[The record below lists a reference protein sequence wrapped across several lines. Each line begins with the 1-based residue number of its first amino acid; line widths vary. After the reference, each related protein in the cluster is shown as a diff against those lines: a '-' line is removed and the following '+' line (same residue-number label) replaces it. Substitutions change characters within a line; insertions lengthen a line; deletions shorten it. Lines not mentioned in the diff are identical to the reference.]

1 MSNEI
6 FSMIIVFLLVILLY
20 AYVIFSVFN
29 KKEIKKSKLELEK
42 LQLEN
47 EKLKL
52 EILELKN
59 KESD

>member
-1 MSNEI
+1 
-6 FSMIIVFLLVILLY
+6 MIIIFLLVILLY

-42 LQLEN
+42 LELEN
-47 EKLKL
+47 QKLKL

-59 KESD
+59 KESDN

>member
-1 MSNEI
+1 
-6 FSMIIVFLLVILLY
+6 MIIVFLLVILLY

-42 LQLEN
+42 IELEN

-52 EILELKN
+52 EISELKN
-59 KESD
+59 KGGGN